1 MRIKRT
7 TLLKKMIYKRK
18 HWEFTI
24 DSIFAKQQEND
35 PISQKWYLKDVI
47 AHITWYEK
55 ELLDVLEKKSMAESE
70 FWNMGIEER
79 NDMIFNNT
87 QNQTLNDLLIESKR
101 TFDDLVRKIQTIS
114 DENLNSDTYIKRK
127 EGTRI
132 THDFI
137 GGITF
142 WHYEDHED
150 ALIDLF
156 DLEYG
161 C

>member
-1 MRIKRT
+1 MLR
-7 TLLKKMIYKRK
+7 KMIYKRK
-18 HWEFTI
+18 HWDFTI
-24 DSIFAKQQEND
+24 ASIFAKQQENGL
-35 PISQKWYLKDVI
+35 ISQKWYLKDVI

-79 NDMIFNNT
+79 NDMIFDNT
-87 QNQTLNDLLIESKR
+87 QNQTLNDLLIESKT
-101 TFDDLVRKIQTIS
+101 TFDDLVGKIQTIS
-114 DENLNSDTYIKRK
+114 DDDLNSDTYIKRK

>member
-1 MRIKRT
+1 
-7 TLLKKMIYKRK
+7 MIYKRK
-18 HWEFTI
+18 HWDFTI
-24 DSIFAKQQEND
+24 DSIFAKQQENG

-87 QNQTLNDLLIESKR
+87 QNQTLNDLLIESKK
-101 TFDDLVRKIQTIS
+101 TFDDLVGKIQTIS
-114 DENLNSDTYIKRK
+114 DEDLNSDTYIKRK
-127 EGTRI
+127 EGARI

-161 C
+161 F

>member
-18 HWEFTI
+18 HWDFTI
-24 DSIFAKQQEND
+24 DSIFAKQQENG

-87 QNQTLNDLLIESKR
+87 QNQTLNDLLIESKK
-101 TFDDLVRKIQTIS
+101 TFDDLVGKIQTIS
-114 DENLNSDTYIKRK
+114 DEDLNSDTYIKRK
-127 EGTRI
+127 EGARI

-161 C
+161 F